1 MRVREQL
8 EELESQTLSPF
19 ASFARSSRGRERTEE
34 ECPVRT
40 AYQRDRDRII
50 HCKAFRRLK
59 GKTQVYPNPT
69 GDHYRTRLTHTLEVS
84 QIARTLACGLRLNE
98 NLAEAIALGHDLGH
112 TPFGHAGAFAL
123 DEAIRQ
129 VLPERHFL
137 HQEQSLRVVDLLE
150 GLLQADGS
158 EQVGLN
164 LTWEVRD
171 GILYHSKGEDDLDL
185 AGPSTLEGRLVR
197 LADRL
202 ACLSHDTDDALR
214 AGTLQPEDLPDRW
227 LFGFGASQ
235 LIDVVVQ
242 DVIERS
248 RDQGE
253 ILLGEELT
261 AKLDALNDF
270 LFRQVYRDPIAKRE
284 ENRAGRMVQLLFRS
298 YLENP
303 ELLGLDPSEDL
314 PTREQAATDYV
325 AGMTD
330 RFAAQAFSDLFLPEP
345 WEG

>member
-214 AGTLQPEDLPDRW
+214 AGTLQPEDLPDRR

-248 RDQGE
+248 RDQGD

>member
-8 EELESQTLSPF
+8 EELEGLTLSPF
-19 ASFARSSRGRERTEE
+19 ASFARTSRGRERAEE

-40 AYQRDRDRII
+40 AFQRDRDRII

-150 GLLQADGS
+150 GLLQADGT

-171 GILYHSKGEDDLDL
+171 GILHHSKGEDDLDL

-214 AGTLQPEDLPDRW
+214 AGTLQPEDLPDRR
-227 LFGFGASQ
+227 LFGFGASR
-235 LIDVVVQ
+235 LIEVVVE

-248 RDQGE
+248 YDQGE

-303 ELLGLDPSEDL
+303 ELLGLDRSADL

-330 RFAAQAFSDLFLPEP
+330 RFATQAFSDLFLPEP

>member
-214 AGTLQPEDLPDRW
+214 AGTLQPEDLPDRR